1 MAKHDTPDNRPAAH
15 ATRAPT
21 LNKRIEDMEQRLA
34 FERTQAVAHVREFG
48 GNVRRRMTSPT
59 SLVFSAGVGFIAAE
73 IIGSRRRIV
82 HEARRRGR
90 ANPKKKQGKSAL
102 ASVIEPIV
110 PLARIGILGFFT
122 KKNKEMAEQM
132 SDGAEGGSETLH

>member
-1 MAKHDTPDNRPAAH
+1 MATHDTPDNRPAAH
-15 ATRAPT
+15 ATKAPT

-34 FERTQAVAHVREFG
+34 LERTQAVAHVREFG
-48 GNVRRRMTSPT
+48 GNVRRRLTSPT
-59 SLVFSAGVGFIAAE
+59 SLVFSASVGFVAAE

-82 HEARRRGR
+82 HEAKRRGR
-90 ANPKKKQGKSAL
+90 ADPKKKQGKSAL
-102 ASVIEPIV
+102 ASIVEPIV

-132 SDGAEGGSETLH
+132 GGDADSGYETLH